1 MKFAPEKMRAIQP
14 IGCLFPEFFGVA
26 VRSLAAD
33 HSRMDHQRVRIFV
46 MDDHEVVR
54 RGLRHLVR
62 SDDGLEIIGESATAH
77 EAAARIL
84 ALRPDVAVLDVRLP
98 DGNGIDVC
106 RSVRAVD
113 PSIKALMLTGYADE
127 SFFAAIS
134 AGAAGYLLKS
144 TGGSALLAAIHAVAR
159 GESVLDPALLRRV
172 LPRVRDETEDHGLS
186 SRLPSLTPQEGRIL
200 TLLTQGLTNREIGI
214 QVALAEG
221 TVKTYVTSV
230 LAKLGVEHRTQ
241 AAVLTSRSLRSG
253 ASETVTEHSEA

>member
-1 MKFAPEKMRAIQP
+1 
-14 IGCLFPEFFGVA
+14 
-26 VRSLAAD
+26 
-33 HSRMDHQRVRIFV
+33 MDHQRVRIFV

-77 EAAARIL
+77 QTASRIL

-127 SFFAAIS
+127 ALFAAIS

-144 TGGSALLAAIHAVAR
+144 TGGSTLLAAIHAVAR

-172 LPRVRDETEDHGLS
+172 LPRVREETEDHGLS
-186 SRLPSLTPQEGRIL
+186 SLTPQERRIL
-200 TLLTQGLTNREIGI
+200 TLLTQGLTNREIGNL
-214 QVALAEG
+214 VALAEG

-241 AAVLTSRSLRSG
+241 AAVLTSRSLSTE
-253 ASETVTEHSEA
+253 ASETVAEHSEA

>member
-1 MKFAPEKMRAIQP
+1 
-14 IGCLFPEFFGVA
+14 
-26 VRSLAAD
+26 
-33 HSRMDHQRVRIFV
+33 MDHQRVRIFV

-77 EAAARIL
+77 QTASRIL

-127 SFFAAIS
+127 ALFAAIS

-144 TGGSALLAAIHAVAR
+144 TRGSTLLAAIHAVAR

-186 SRLPSLTPQEGRIL
+186 SLTPQERRIL
-200 TLLTQGLTNREIGI
+200 TLLTQGLTNREIGNL
-214 QVALAEG
+214 VALAEG

-241 AAVLTSRSLRSG
+241 AAVLTSRSLRTE
-253 ASETVTEHSEA
+253 ASETVAEHSEA

>member
-1 MKFAPEKMRAIQP
+1 
-14 IGCLFPEFFGVA
+14 
-26 VRSLAAD
+26 
-33 HSRMDHQRVRIFV
+33 MDHQRVRIFV

-77 EAAARIL
+77 QTASRIL

-127 SFFAAIS
+127 ALFAAIS

-144 TGGSALLAAIHAVAR
+144 TRGSTLLAAIHAVAR

-172 LPRVRDETEDHGLS
+172 LPRVGDETEDHGLS
-186 SRLPSLTPQEGRIL
+186 SVLPSLTPQERRIL
-200 TLLTQGLTNREIGI
+200 TLLTQGLTNREIGN

-241 AAVLTSRSLRSG
+241 AAVLTSRSLSTE
-253 ASETVTEHSEA
+253 ASETVAEHSEA

>member
-1 MKFAPEKMRAIQP
+1 
-14 IGCLFPEFFGVA
+14 
-26 VRSLAAD
+26 
-33 HSRMDHQRVRIFV
+33 MDHQRVRIFV

-77 EAAARIL
+77 QTASRIL

-127 SFFAAIS
+127 ALFAAIS

-144 TGGSALLAAIHAVAR
+144 TGGSTLLAAIHAVAR

-172 LPRVRDETEDHGLS
+172 LPRVRGETEDHGLS
-186 SRLPSLTPQEGRIL
+186 SLTPQERRIL
-200 TLLTQGLTNREIGI
+200 TLLTQGLTNREIGNL
-214 QVALAEG
+214 VALAEG

-241 AAVLTSRSLRSG
+241 AAVLTSRSLSTE
-253 ASETVTEHSEA
+253 ASETVAEHSEA